1 MAEAVQLKPIGPV
14 HTDVRH
20 VQTSLDALWDAAQI
34 ETRAYTGNVI
44 ALTTS
49 RHLKRVQDALS
60 GLEGRYAG
68 RQIVG
73 VLDGNELV
81 GVQVSLVPQKGLYVE
96 RVILNANPEQL
107 QGAILPLMRP
117 ATINHVWW
125 AADDAPGGALLKE
138 LTDIADQVIVD
149 SLSLDVPP
157 SNQYALADLSW
168 SRSAGW
174 REAFAQ
180 IFDSPDAAQQLGHIS
195 ALTVS
200 YAGDNDLAARLFA
213 GWIAQT
219 LGWKNLNRVQFKA
232 GDCQRENGDLCEV
245 EMSGQATGSKSVR
258 FVLETEG
265 KEMCRVRAEFSG
277 MDRQTEVVIPRMS
290 LSEGLERV
298 MSHPERASVFEAAWK
313 LAHDS
318 LKSGATEK
326 R

>member
-1 MAEAVQLKPIGPV
+1 MPEATLLKPLGPV

-20 VQTSLDALWDAAQI
+20 VQTSFDAMWDQAQI
-34 ETRAYTGNVI
+34 ETRAYTGNII

-49 RHLKRVQDALS
+49 RHLKRVQDALT

-73 VLDGNELV
+73 VLDGNDLV

-125 AADDAPGGALLKE
+125 AADDAPGGTLLRE

-157 SNQYALADLSW
+157 SSHYALADLGW

-174 REAFAQ
+174 REALAQ
-180 IFDSPDAAQQLGHIS
+180 IFDSPDAAMQLGGLDKLKVAH
-195 ALTVS
+195 
-200 YAGDNDLAARLFA
+200 AGDNDLAARLFA
-213 GWIAQT
+213 GWIAHT
-219 LGWKNLNRVQFKA
+219 LGWNDLTRAQIVA
-232 GDCQRENGDLCEV
+232 THCDRENGDLCHIEL
-245 EMSGQATGSKSVR
+245 SGSAEDGSEVR
-258 FVLETEG
+258 FSLETEG
-265 KEMCRVRAEFSG
+265 KEMCRIRAEFAG
-277 MDRQTEVVIPRMS
+277 VDRLTEVVIPRMS

-298 MSHPERASVFEAAWK
+298 MSHAERAPVFEAAWK
-313 LAHDS
+313 LAYDS
-318 LKSGATEK
+318 MDTKGEAQ
-326 R
+326 

>member
-1 MAEAVQLKPIGPV
+1 MAEAVQLKPLGPV

-20 VQTSLDALWDAAQI
+20 VQNAFDTLWDASQI
-34 ETRAYTGNVI
+34 ETRAYTGNII

-125 AADDAPGGALLKE
+125 AADDAPGGGLLRE

-157 SNQYALADLSW
+157 STQYSLADLSW

-180 IFDSPDAAQQLGHIS
+180 IFDSPDAAQQLGKIKTLKV
-195 ALTVS
+195 A
-200 YAGDNDLAARLFA
+200 YAGDTALAARLFA
-213 GWIAQT
+213 GWIAHT
-219 LGWKNLNRVQFKA
+219 LGWKNLSAVEFTPGHCA
-232 GDCQRENGDLCEV
+232 RENGDLCHV
-245 EMSGQATGSKSVR
+245 EMTGAGVR
-258 FVLETEG
+258 FSLETEG
-265 KEMCRVRAEFSG
+265 KEMCRVKAEFSDV
-277 MDRQTEVVIPRMS
+277 DRQTEVVLPRMS

-298 MSHPERASVFEAAWK
+298 MSHPERATVFESAWK

-318 LKSGATEK
+318 LGKAAQGKGSP
-326 R
+326 

>member
-1 MAEAVQLKPIGPV
+1 MAEAVQLKPLGPV

-20 VQTSLDALWDAAQI
+20 VQTSLDALWDASQI

-49 RHLKRVQDALS
+49 KHLKRVQDALS

-117 ATINHVWW
+117 ATVNHVWW
-125 AADDAPGGALLKE
+125 AADDAPGGVLLKE

-157 SNQYALADLSW
+157 SAHYALADLSW

-180 IFDSPDAAQQLGHIS
+180 IFDSPDAALQLGNIGSLRVTH
-195 ALTVS
+195 
-200 YAGDNDLAARLFA
+200 AGDNDLAARLFA
-213 GWIAQT
+213 GWVAHT
-219 LGWKNLNRVQFKA
+219 LGWKDLHRVQFAA
-232 GDCQRENGDLCEV
+232 GKCERENGDLCEV
-245 EMSGQATGSKSVR
+245 EMNGRGNGTQTVR
-258 FVLETEG
+258 FALESEG
-265 KEMCRVRAEFSG
+265 KEMCRVRAEFAG
-277 MDRQTEVVIPRMS
+277 MGRQTEVVIPRMS

-298 MSHPERASVFEAAWK
+298 MSHPERAAVFEAAWT
-313 LAHDS
+313 LAHRS
-318 LKSGATEK
+318 LNTASPEK
-326 R
+326 K

>member
-1 MAEAVQLKPIGPV
+1 MAEATQLKPLGPV

-20 VQTSLDALWDAAQI
+20 VQTSLDTLWDAAQI
-34 ETRAYTGNVI
+34 ETRAYTGNII

-49 RHLKRVQDALS
+49 RHLRRVQEALS

-96 RVILNANPEQL
+96 RVVVNANPEQL

-125 AADDAPGGALLKE
+125 AADDAPGGVLLRE

-157 SNQYALADLSW
+157 SNHYALADLSW

-180 IFDSPDAAQQLGHIS
+180 IFDSPDTIQQLGHIRS
-195 ALTVS
+195 LRVS
-200 YAGDNDLAARLFA
+200 HAGDNDLAARLFA
-213 GWIAQT
+213 GWIAHT
-219 LGWKNLNRVQFKA
+219 LGWKNLGNVEIA
-232 GDCQRENGDLCEV
+232 PGSCQRENGDLCQV
-245 EMSGQATGSKSVR
+245 EMSGESPDGQPVR
-258 FVLETEG
+258 FALETEG
-265 KEMCRVRAEFSG
+265 KEMCRVRAEFAG

-298 MSHPERASVFEAAWK
+298 MSHPERATMFEAAWK

-318 LKSGATEK
+318 LNSGRKEK
-326 R
+326 A

>member
-1 MAEAVQLKPIGPV
+1 MPEAVHLKPLGPV

-20 VQTSLDALWDAAQI
+20 VQTALDALWDEAQI
-34 ETRAYTGNVI
+34 ETRAYTGNII

-49 RHLKRVQDALS
+49 RHLLRVQDALS

-73 VLDGNELV
+73 VMDGNELI

-125 AADDAPGGALLKE
+125 AADDAPGGALLRE

-157 SNQYALADLSW
+157 SAHYSLADLSW
-168 SRSAGW
+168 SRSAAW

-180 IFDSPDAAQQLGHIS
+180 IFDSPDAAQQLKNIRSMKVAH
-195 ALTVS
+195 
-200 YAGDNDLAARLFA
+200 AGDNELAARLFA
-213 GWIAQT
+213 GWIAHT
-219 LGWKNLNRVQFKA
+219 LGWKDLKKVTITSGHCA
-232 GDCQRENGDLCEV
+232 RENGDLCHIELTGHTGG
-245 EMSGQATGSKSVR
+245 GQEVR
-258 FVLETEG
+258 FALETEG
-265 KEMCRVRAEFSG
+265 KEMCRVHAEFTG
-277 MDRQTEVVIPRMS
+277 VDRVTEVVIPRMS

-298 MSHPERASVFEAAWK
+298 MSHPERATVFEAAWR
-313 LAHDS
+313 LAHTS
-318 LKSGATEK
+318 MVTK
-326 R
+326 